1 LDTFAFIIHPIDPKR
16 DVSRK
21 FPFLG
26 RMLSEKQIDFFS
38 TFFPPLYISEIT
50 GITSV
55 ATGKEIKGWFIAC
68 PYTPRRMMELPER
81 TVYRKI
87 IQSGRLAEKL
97 GAQIL
102 GLGAFT
108 SVVGD
113 AGVTI
118 AKALDVPVTTGDS
131 YTVTVAVDAI
141 REAARA
147 MEIPLNTATAA
158 VVGATGAIGQVCAEL
173 LADDVERL
181 YLIGRR
187 QEALEELR
195 DRLIARA
202 GKLRPSS
209 TQLEI
214 IVSTKMDVLARAQLI
229 LTVTSAIQDVLRPE
243 FLLPGSV
250 VCDVAR
256 PRDVSAM
263 VAATRDDILVI
274 DGGMVDVPGPAD
286 FHFNFGFPPG
296 KAYACMAE
304 TIALALEGRFE
315 DYTLG
320 KHLARER
327 VEEISAIAKKHGFR
341 LSGFR
346 SFEREVT
353 LQQIETVRR
362 NAIHARKTRVAQM

>member
-21 FPFLG
+21 YPLLG
-26 RMLSEKQIDFFS
+26 RLLTERQIDFFS
-38 TFFPPLYISEIT
+38 TFFPPVYISEIN
-50 GITSV
+50 GITSS

-68 PYTPRRMMELPER
+68 PYTPRRMLELPER

-87 IQSGRLAEKL
+87 IETGHLAEKL

-113 AGVTI
+113 AGITI
-118 AKALDVPVTTGDS
+118 AKALELPVTTGDS
-131 YTVTVAVDAI
+131 YTISIAVQAI
-141 REAARA
+141 REAARV
-147 MEIPLNTATAA
+147 MEITLQNATAA
-158 VVGATGAIGQVCAEL
+158 VVGATGSIGHVCAEL
-173 LADDVERL
+173 LAGDVAEL
-181 YLIGRR
+181 ILIGRR
-187 QEALEELR
+187 EDALQELFDRIQPRTRASVQTSTTLDELH
-195 DRLIARA
+195 RA
-202 GKLRPSS
+202 D
-209 TQLEI
+209 
-214 IVSTKMDVLARAQLI
+214 MI
-229 LTVTSAIQDVLRPE
+229 LTVTSAIHDVIRPE
-243 FLLPGSV
+243 DLKPGSV

-263 VAATRDDILVI
+263 VAAVRDDILVI
-274 DGGMVDVPGPAD
+274 DGGMVDVPGQVD
-286 FHFNFGFPPG
+286 FHFDFGFPPG
-296 KAYACMAE
+296 KGYACMAE

-320 KHLARER
+320 K
-327 VEEISAIAKKHGFR
+327 EISPNRVNEIDAIASRHGFH

-353 LQQIETVRR
+353 QEQIEHIRR
-362 NAIHARKTRVAQM
+362 QAARHHPRS